1 MNIGLVIPTLNAGES
16 FAKLLKNIELQ
27 NIKIS
32 EKIII
37 DSGSVDD
44 TLLLG
49 EKYNYKIIK
58 IEKFNHGNSRK
69 IAVENLHK
77 SDVVVFI
84 TQDIE
89 LYDINSIAKLT
100 EIFQNSSI
108 AATYGRQIPKNDANP
123 IAKHNRF
130 FNYPSKSAIKKFE
143 DKNLLGIKAVFLSDS
158 FAAYNI
164 NILRKIGNFPENVI
178 IGEDMY
184 IAAKMLNNGYEIYY
198 NAEAKVY
205 HSHNYNL
212 MQEFKRYFD
221 TGVFHSREKWIIKSF
236 GKSEGEGIKI
246 VLSQLKYLYSEKNF
260 NYIIKAIFINFI
272 RFLAYKLGQF
282 EKYLPIKIKV
292 LLSAQSYFF
301 K

>member
-16 FAKLLKNIELQ
+16 FAKLLENIELQ

-143 DKNLLGIKAVFLSDS
+143 DKNLLGIKTVFLSDS
-158 FAAYNI
+158 FAAYHI

-282 EKYLPIKIKV
+282 EKYLPIKMKV